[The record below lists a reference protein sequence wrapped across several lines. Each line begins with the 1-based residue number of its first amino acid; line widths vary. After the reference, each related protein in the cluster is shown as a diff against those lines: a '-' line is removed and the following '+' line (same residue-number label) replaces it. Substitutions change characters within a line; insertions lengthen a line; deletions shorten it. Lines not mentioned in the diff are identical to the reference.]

1 MPHHID
7 CDVVVIGGGPAGMAS
22 ALSAW
27 NHGTRKI
34 FVLERN
40 DYLGGILN
48 QCIHPGFGLQ
58 IFGEELTGPEYA
70 ARYIDQ
76 LAKTSIEVM
85 TETTVLD
92 LTPNKKIT
100 AVNPKGVWEFYSE
113 SVILSMGC
121 REKTRG
127 MIFIPGFRPAGIYTA
142 GLAQY
147 LVNIEGFLP
156 GKKVVILGSGD
167 IGLIMARRLTLEG
180 VKVEAVVEVRPS
192 LSGLIRNYV
201 QCLLDFELP
210 LLLSHTVTNIF
221 GKERVEG
228 VEISRVDQSWQ
239 PIPGTERLLSCDTLL
254 LSVGLLPENEISRKA
269 GVSLCHFSHGPFV
282 DENFSTDLDG
292 IYACGNVASVFDLVD
307 YVTLVSQKAGQSA
320 AENRDK
326 KPIKYQLNPGS
337 GVGLVIPQRVRQV
350 NDGWLFIRPDQ
361 SFRDGEVQ
369 FRTQGKVFDQK
380 RVAVCRPSEMVRY
393 DLKNIHWPEEGG
405 EIIVEIVGSS
415 IEGI

>member
-1 MPHHID
+1 
-7 CDVVVIGGGPAGMAS
+7 
-22 ALSAW
+22 
-27 NHGTRKI
+27 
-34 FVLERN
+34 
-40 DYLGGILN
+40 
-48 QCIHPGFGLQ
+48 
-58 IFGEELTGPEYA
+58 
-70 ARYIDQ
+70 
-76 LAKTSIEVM
+76 
-85 TETTVLD
+85 
-92 LTPNKKIT
+92 
-100 AVNPKGVWEFYSE
+100 
-113 SVILSMGC
+113 
-121 REKTRG
+121 
-127 MIFIPGFRPAGIYTA
+127 
-142 GLAQY
+142 
-147 LVNIEGFLP
+147 
-156 GKKVVILGSGD
+156 
-167 IGLIMARRLTLEG
+167 
-180 VKVEAVVEVRPS
+180 
-192 LSGLIRNYV
+192 
-201 QCLLDFELP
+201 LLDFELP

-269 GVSLCHFSHGPFV
+269 GVSLCHFSHGPLV

-393 DLKNIHWPEEGG
+393 DLKNIHWP
-405 EIIVEIVGSS
+405 
-415 IEGI
+415 